1 MAKSNLITGLKKGE
15 ETQEFYALV
24 AENYNIDKGTLRS
37 KINELLYK
45 TTEEAWT
52 KNENRFLSV
61 DFGSNE
67 LALNQNK
74 IVEITPF
81 STSYTT
87 DEGGTL
93 VQYNDVK
100 SFFNYYK
107 AIKITQTLN
116 GDTLSLYFIPFNI
129 VQTTGEI
136 NIAYYGGIDSSG
148 VLTILSLKASSTAN
162 QYIVNV
168 EKKIT
173 SSETS
178 TGTDSL
184 APLKKP
190 ETYDENDTKVIA
202 TQYYCSNSITTN
214 NANYYTKAQV
224 DDKTKN
230 FITTIPDEL
239 TPTKITMK
247 DGSGTIEGV
256 KQITNAGGSD
266 GSFDIYCTSS
276 TNTGANPFVN
286 FWNGYPAT
294 KGARLNLTNLT
305 GIRIFY
311 FPDKDG
317 TLATTD
323 DVNKSYSIRLH
334 PGDIPGVA
342 DTATSATIAKNTIQP
357 FEDIKIGDI
366 VMDYYQPNENELDIG
381 FWKVESISG
390 DNITI
395 KGTLDPELGDVKIKA
410 PEKHLYYYNLSVG
423 DGEYILCVYSS
434 ILIDLKKTDGSL
446 LTIKEALTN
455 LGYNQK
461 DMSIFVNGLNGDL
474 LPITIQIT
482 SNKGNLTI
490 NAIVAASTQ
499 SEITESVISEAD
511 SLYFQIF

>member
-100 SFFNYYK
+100 SFFNFYK

-173 SSETS
+173 SSGTS

-184 APLKKP
+184 DPLKKP

-224 DDKTKN
+224 DDKIKN
-230 FITTIPDEL
+230 FI
-239 TPTKITMK
+239 
-247 DGSGTIEGV
+247 
-256 KQITNAGGSD
+256 
-266 GSFDIYCTSS
+266 
-276 TNTGANPFVN
+276 
-286 FWNGYPAT
+286 
-294 KGARLNLTNLT
+294 
-305 GIRIFY
+305 
-311 FPDKDG
+311 
-317 TLATTD
+317 TTD
-323 DVNKSYSIRLH
+323 DVNKGYSIRLH
-334 PGDIPGVA
+334 TGDIPGVA

-423 DGEYILCVYSS
+423 DGEYTLCVYSS

-490 NAIVAASTQ
+490 DAIVAASTQ

>member
-81 STSYTT
+81 TTSYTT
-87 DEGGTL
+87 DEGTTSA
-93 VQYNDVK
+93 QYNDVK

-173 SSETS
+173 SSGTS

-224 DDKTKN
+224 DDKIKN

-247 DGSGTIEGV
+247 DGAGTIEGI

-323 DVNKSYSIRLH
+323 D
-334 PGDIPGVA
+334 
-342 DTATSATIAKNTIQP
+342 
-357 FEDIKIGDI
+357 
-366 VMDYYQPNENELDIG
+366 
-381 FWKVESISG
+381 
-390 DNITI
+390 
-395 KGTLDPELGDVKIKA
+395 IKA
-410 PEKHLYYYNLSVG
+410 SEKHLYYYNLSVG
-423 DGEYILCVYSS
+423 DGEYTLCVYSS

-499 SEITESVISEAD
+499 SEITESVISETD

>member
-81 STSYTT
+81 TTSYTT
-87 DEGGTL
+87 DEGTTSA
-93 VQYNDVK
+93 QYNDVK

-173 SSETS
+173 SSGTS

-224 DDKTKN
+224 DDKIKN

-247 DGSGTIEGV
+247 NGAGTIEGV
-256 KQITNAGGSD
+256 KEITNAGGSD
-266 GSFDIYCTSS
+266 GSFDIYCASGT
-276 TNTGANPFVN
+276 TAGANPFVN

-294 KGARLNLTNLT
+294 KGARLNLNNLT
-305 GIRIFY
+305 NIRIFN

-317 TLATTD
+317 ILATTD
-323 DVNKSYSIRLH
+323 D
-334 PGDIPGVA
+334 
-342 DTATSATIAKNTIQP
+342 
-357 FEDIKIGDI
+357 
-366 VMDYYQPNENELDIG
+366 
-381 FWKVESISG
+381 
-390 DNITI
+390 
-395 KGTLDPELGDVKIKA
+395 IKA
-410 PEKHLYYYNLSVG
+410 SEKHLYYYNLSVG
-423 DGEYILCVYSS
+423 DGEYTLCVYSS

-499 SEITESVISEAD
+499 SEITESVISETD